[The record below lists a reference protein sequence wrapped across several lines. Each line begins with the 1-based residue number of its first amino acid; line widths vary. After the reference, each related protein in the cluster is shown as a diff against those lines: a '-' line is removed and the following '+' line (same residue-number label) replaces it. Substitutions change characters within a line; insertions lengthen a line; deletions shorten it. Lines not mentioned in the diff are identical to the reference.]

1 VGHDSQ
7 VFRAGEKTMSQQVI
21 EGTWEEIESH
31 KAELIGRHLRVI
43 VTAERPTKRKPDVQ
57 VEAKIQPKQLRAY
70 GMLKGI
76 LSSEDYFREK
86 REDTERED
94 RSLR

>member
-1 VGHDSQ
+1 MAQH
-7 VFRAGEKTMSQQVI
+7 VI

-31 KAELIGRHLRVI
+31 KAELVGRHLRVI
-43 VTAERPTKRKPDVQ
+43 ITPDRPSKSKPSTQ
-57 VEAKIQPKQLRAY
+57 SETPPQHKELRAY

-76 LSSEDYFREK
+76 LSTEKYFREK